1 MCVFLKKKRYAHRYT
16 CMLVP
21 IVPAFHLIR
30 TLLVNESVAQN
41 YEGLGAIAL
50 PYSTAQHQAIDTAG
64 IHNQRNL
71 K

>member
-1 MCVFLKKKRYAHRYT
+1 
-16 CMLVP
+16 MLVP